1 MTLRERLV
9 MQNGSDL
16 NKKPS
21 FLNQTTNK
29 ATNGQAE
36 NSQFLKEVADFV
48 SKVVSPAHG
57 LDESKK

>member
-1 MTLRERLV
+1 

-16 NKKPS
+16 NNKPS

-29 ATNGQAE
+29 ATADKAD

-48 SKVVSPAHG
+48 SKVSPAQHN
-57 LDESKK
+57 LDEDNNK

>member
-1 MTLRERLV
+1 

-36 NSQFLKEVADFV
+36 NSHFLKEVADFV
-48 SKVVSPAHG
+48 SKVSPAHG